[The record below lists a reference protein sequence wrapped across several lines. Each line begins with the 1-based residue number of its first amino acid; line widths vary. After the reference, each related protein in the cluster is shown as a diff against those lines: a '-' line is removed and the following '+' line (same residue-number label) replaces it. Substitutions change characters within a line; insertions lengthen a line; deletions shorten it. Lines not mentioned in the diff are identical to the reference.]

1 MSLENLP
8 ATKRLYWWRTHR
20 PLTVRFWRTPGEEL
34 TPNLHPGPPGSTRS
48 PRPARWP
55 PWPCFQNVATPPS
68 YAYLRLDAGTHL
80 GTSCPPWTLTTTTCL
95 SSLRPLPSPPC
106 LVRAELTQTWACG
119 DSVVLIN
126 TMVCPQ
132 PFPFWV
138 GVQRYE
144 ATKIDLRTTFWD
156 EHSQCWV
163 ICGLKSLPEAFRT
176 VFWGP
181 HQFRMIQL
189 CSGVNLQ
196 IHHTHFFLSSSSLLS
211 VASLP
216 DAEQQLL
223 CECCCHGYR
232 ELSAAHQHHLFFL
245 SHLRLTDIIQM
256 TFQTLP
262 LWHGVKYRSV
272 IWWND
277 SGWSV
282 L

>member
-176 VFWGP
+176 LSFGGP
-181 HQFRMIQL
+181 ISSGWFSFVQGLICRSIILTFFSRPPPCSLWHL
-189 CSGVNLQ
+189 CLMQSNSYYVNAVAMATGSCLQ
-196 IHHTHFFLSSSSLLS
+196 PTNIISSSFLICGSL
-211 VASLP
+211 
-216 DAEQQLL
+216 
-223 CECCCHGYR
+223 
-232 ELSAAHQHHLFFL
+232 
-245 SHLRLTDIIQM
+245 I
-256 TFQTLP
+256 
-262 LWHGVKYRSV
+262 
-272 IWWND
+272 
-277 SGWSV
+277 
-282 L
+282 